1 MLKYVL
7 SSPWFFR
14 AFVMKCSYI
23 MSKSFSALMEMIMW
37 SLSFSIHVVYYTYC
51 LCISNTEFFIC
62 RISSFSQFP
71 CWIFLPF
78 DEFSSMCLTVSS
90 ILLNFLYVTVFPFQ
104 VLDWLHLIVCVL
116 SQVIDHFTRKLLQS
130 SSGILTISV
139 FLSSVVV
146 SCELLEESCCFPS
159 SYSLHLLAEMACLFI
174 F

>member
-1 MLKYVL
+1 MVFLVL
-7 SSPWFFR
+7 DSSGLLSWSVLILCQSPFLHWWRWLCDLCPFLF
-14 AFVMKCSYI
+14 
-23 MSKSFSALMEMIMW
+23 MW
-37 SLSFSIHVVYYTYC
+37 CITLIA